1 MIWNADTVDRRR
13 AANARSKTEYPAG
26 RIGADPIKRNYIK
39 YLVERYHRF
48 RQAEPSSGKSSGR
61 LSYVLIYKNIEAKFK
76 LPAYF
81 VPVERFDELVDYLQ
95 ARIDRTVLGKRNRAR
110 GYSNY
115 ESFDESEFTQMAEA
129 R

>member
-1 MIWNADTVDRRR
+1 
-13 AANARSKTEYPAG
+13 
-26 RIGADPIKRNYIK
+26 
-39 YLVERYHRF
+39 VERSHRS